1 MEKRPFRYEGENMI
15 VVKNLEKWYGNKMV
29 LKNLSLEVKKGEVF
43 GLLGPNGAGKTTLI
57 KILTGQTDGKGYVRV
72 MQVDPIKKPVKVR
85 ELVGIVPESESV
97 PNYLTVD
104 EYLYFVAKVR
114 KLDTA
119 VVDETIEKFDLEP
132 YRDVVCRDLS
142 KGTKQRLMF
151 GAALMHKPRLLFLDE
166 PFINLDPVYQQ
177 KMRQFLKEYI
187 SEGNTIFLATH
198 ILEIAKK
205 ICHRVGIIKDGR
217 IAKVMDDLEDL
228 EGTFLRVVGYA

>member
-1 MEKRPFRYEGENMI
+1 MI

-72 MQVDPIKKPVKVR
+72 MQVDPIKNPVKVR

-97 PNYLTVD
+97 PNYLTVE

-151 GAALMHKPRLLFLDE
+151 GAALMHKPKLLFLDE

-187 SEGNTIFLATH
+187 SAGNTIFLATH

-228 EGTFLRVVGYA
+228 EDAFLRVVGYA

>member
-1 MEKRPFRYEGENMI
+1 MI

-72 MQVDPIKKPVKVR
+72 MQVDPIKNPVKVR

-97 PNYLTVD
+97 PNYLTVE
-104 EYLYFVAKVR
+104 EYLYFVANVR

-119 VVDETIEKFDLEP
+119 VVEETIKKFDLEP

-151 GAALMHKPRLLFLDE
+151 GAALMHKPKLLFLDE

-205 ICHRVGIIKDGR
+205 ICHRVGIIKDGE
-217 IAKVMDDLEDL
+217 IAKILEDLEDL
-228 EGTFLRVVGYA
+228 EDAFLRVVGYA

>member
-1 MEKRPFRYEGENMI
+1 MI

-72 MQVDPIKKPVKVR
+72 MQVDPIKNPVKVR
-85 ELVGIVPESESV
+85 KLVGIVPESESV
-97 PNYLTVD
+97 PNYLTVE

-151 GAALMHKPRLLFLDE
+151 GAALMHKPKLLFLDE

-228 EGTFLRVVGYA
+228 EDAFLRVVGYA